1 MLEILERI
9 VDGKGEMSDLDELE
23 ELAHMVQSMALCRSW
38 KECTASGHQ
47 YIKPVQG

>member
-9 VDGKGEMSDLDELE
+9 VEGKGEMSDLDELE
-23 ELAHMVQSMALCRSW
+23 ELGNHGSEYGSLWTW

-47 YIKPVQG
+47 YSETLPR

>member
-23 ELAHMVQSMALCRSW
+23 ELAHMYRAWLCVVLERVHRFRS
-38 KECTASGHQ
+38 SV
-47 YIKPVQG
+47 P